1 MYMDNFAK
9 TRLSRRYATLERGE
23 NLAKNPWY
31 KEPKYM
37 VGMVVVPLLV
47 AIIMIA
53 PGILFPQPT
62 FPRAINDSPLMKL
75 DNNINVS
82 PIINNNNQN
91 IITNGDTLNADKNP
105 TIAPLNQPPF
115 INALDPAPN
124 SPQMAGTNITWT
136 ADASDPDND
145 KIYYQYLLNGN
156 PVTGWERQ
164 NEWTWPTSEKD
175 IGNNTI
181 EVLVRDKNHAG
192 TSGSDDHKPASFTIS
207 SPEPIY
213 EMQTSLNLPQAQQPN
228 QTKSIVAPIIESG
241 TINISG
247 KGEGVSQE
255 FILANGLAIFT
266 MNYLGSDNFIVDL
279 MNSDGTNK
287 RLIANQ
293 IGKFNGAK
301 ALGISTTGDY
311 KLYLSNAP
319 GPWTVNIT
327 QPKFQ
332 TAQNVPVSFSGMD
345 QQVQFFKLRPGLA
358 TFKLSYSGNS
368 QFHVTLL
375 DLKGNV
381 VNDIGYEF
389 GIITNTSKT
398 IDIKDDGIYCLD
410 IATIGDWKIDINQ

>member
-62 FPRAINDSPLMKL
+62 SPRAINDSPIMKL

-91 IITNGDTLNADKNP
+91 II
-105 TIAPLNQPPF
+105 
-115 INALDPAPN
+115 
-124 SPQMAGTNITWT
+124 
-136 ADASDPDND
+136 
-145 KIYYQYLLNGN
+145 
-156 PVTGWERQ
+156 
-164 NEWTWPTSEKD
+164 
-175 IGNNTI
+175 TI

-266 MNYLGSDNFIVDL
+266 MNYLGSNNFIVDL

-358 TFKLSYSGNS
+358 TFKLSYSGYS

-381 VNDIGYEF
+381 VNDMGYEF